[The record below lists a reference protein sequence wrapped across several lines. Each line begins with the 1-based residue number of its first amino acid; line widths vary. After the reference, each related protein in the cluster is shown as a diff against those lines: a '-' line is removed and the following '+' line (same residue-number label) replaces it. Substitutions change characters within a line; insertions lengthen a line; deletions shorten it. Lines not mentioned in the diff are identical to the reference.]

1 MSQPAERLQMSKP
14 VSLLPF
20 LSLAVVAALSP
31 AQAAPNLTGE
41 WKLNVSKSNYGPI
54 PAPQLM
60 VRKVRHDDPAL
71 RITTTQKGAQGEIT
85 TELTY
90 TTDGKPAVNKVGGS
104 EAKGAAHWQG
114 DKLVI
119 DSTREVQ
126 GNPMRS
132 RETWSLSAD
141 GKVLTIATHLGL
153 PQGEFDLTLVF
164 YKQ

>member
-1 MSQPAERLQMSKP
+1 VRLLAF
-14 VSLLPF
+14 VSIAI
-20 LSLAVVAALSP
+20 LSMLSP

-41 WKLNVSKSNYGPI
+41 WKLNVAKSNYGPI

-60 VRKVRHDDPAL
+60 IRKVNHAEPAL
-71 RITTTQKGAQGEIT
+71 GITTTQKGAQGEVT
-85 TELTY
+85 TQLSY
-90 TTDGKPAVNKVGGS
+90 TTDGKPTVNKVAGG
-104 EAKGAAHWQG
+104 EAKGTAQWQG

-119 DSTREVQ
+119 DSTREFQ

-132 RETWSLSAD
+132 KEVWSLSAD

-164 YKQ
+164 DKQ

>member
-1 MSQPAERLQMSKP
+1 MSKP
-14 VSLLPF
+14 FYLVPVLLI
-20 LSLAVVAALSP
+20 AALL

-71 RITTTQKGAQGEIT
+71 GIRTTQKGAQGEIT
-85 TELTY
+85 TQLNY
-90 TTDGKPAVNKVGGS
+90 TTDGKPAVNKVGGA
-104 EAKGAAHWQG
+104 EAKGAAQWQG

-141 GKVLTIATHLGL
+141 GKVLTIATHVGL

-164 YKQ
+164 DKQ

>member
-1 MSQPAERLQMSKP
+1 MSK
-14 VSLLPF
+14 LFNLFPF
-20 LSLAVVAALSP
+20 LSLAVLSVLSP

-41 WKLNVSKSNYGPI
+41 WKLNASKSNYGPI

-60 VRKVRHDDPAL
+60 IRRVMHEDPAL
-71 RITTTQKGAQGEIT
+71 SITTTQKGAQGEVT
-85 TELTY
+85 TELKY
-90 TTDGKPAVNKVGGS
+90 TTDGKPSVNQVAGG
-104 EAKGAAHWQG
+104 EAKGAAQWQG

-119 DSTREVQ
+119 ESTREFQ

-141 GKVLTIATHLGL
+141 GKVLTIANHVGL

-164 YKQ
+164 DKQ